1 MLRKI
6 SVIGYDDII
15 FSSIFSPKLTSIRID
30 KDMEGFEAVKLLD
43 QRIRGVRKSVKREV
57 LNVSLVIRET

>member
-1 MLRKI
+1 
-6 SVIGYDDII
+6 
-15 FSSIFSPKLTSIRID
+15 
-30 KDMEGFEAVKLLD
+30 MEGFEAVKLLD